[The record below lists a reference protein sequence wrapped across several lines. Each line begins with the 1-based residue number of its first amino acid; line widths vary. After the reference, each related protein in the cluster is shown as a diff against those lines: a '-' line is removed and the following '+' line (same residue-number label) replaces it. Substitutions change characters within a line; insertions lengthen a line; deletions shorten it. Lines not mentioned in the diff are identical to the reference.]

1 MRKVNELKVGVILS
15 YINLAIGTIIPLVYT
30 PIMLSI
36 LGQAEYG
43 LYSLSNS
50 VIGYLSLLSFGL
62 GSTIIRY
69 IAKYRAEN
77 NKDMEE
83 KTIGM
88 FIVLYSILAI
98 LVIIGGVFI
107 YFNIEYIFNKGLTAN
122 EIDKM
127 KQLIIIMVL
136 NTAISFPASVF
147 SSITIAHEKYIF
159 RKCIDMLSSI
169 GVPVFNIIALFIGY
183 GSVGMALVSIL
194 VQLIMFIINSS
205 YCFKKLQVIPR
216 FKGMPFNMMKEIAS
230 FSLFVFIG
238 SIVDMLFWATDKV
251 LLGAMVSSAA
261 VAIYNVGG
269 TFNSMM
275 TNLSTS
281 ISGVLIPKITK
292 MVFTTESNHEW
303 SELLIRIG
311 RLQYYIIALVITG
324 FICFGRAAIYF
335 IAGEGY
341 EDSYIIALLTMIPK
355 VVPLIQNVGLN
366 ILIALNKHKFRSIV
380 YLVIAIINV
389 ITTYL
394 IIPFMG
400 GIGASLC
407 SGISYIVGQ
416 GLIMNFYYYKVTGID
431 IPLFW
436 KNILR
441 NSIVPVVMMFITL
454 LLSNI
459 INFYNPLIFILGV
472 CVYTFIYCILS
483 YFFSMNDYEKDIIR
497 KPLMKLYRKLVH

>member
-1 MRKVNELKVGVILS
+1 MRKVNELKAGVILS

-88 FIVLYSILAI
+88 FIVLYSILAL
-98 LVIIGGVFI
+98 LVVACGIAI
-107 YFNIEYIFNKGLTAN
+107 YFNVEFFFNKGLTPN
-122 EIDKM
+122 EINKM
-127 KQLIIIMVL
+127 KQLVIIMVL
-136 NTAISFPASVF
+136 NTAISFPSSVF
-147 SSITIAHEKYIF
+147 SSITTAHEKYIF
-159 RKCIDMLSSI
+159 RKIVDMLSTI
-169 GVPVFNIIALFIGY
+169 GVPIFNIIVLYLGY
-183 GSVGMALVSIL
+183 GSVGMAITGTFI
-194 VQLIMFIINSS
+194 QFIMFILNSS
-205 YCFKKLQVIPR
+205 YCFRKLEVVPK
-216 FKGMPFNMMKEIAS
+216 FKGMPFSMMKEIVS
-230 FSLFVFIG
+230 FSLYVFMG

-275 TNLSTS
+275 TSLSTS
-281 ISGVLIPKITK
+281 ISGVLVPKITK
-292 MVFTTESNHEW
+292 MVFTTESKSEW
-303 SELLIRIG
+303 TDLFIRIG

-335 IAGEGY
+335 IAGDGY
-341 EDSYIIALLTMIPK
+341 EDSYIIALLTMIPL

-366 ILIALNKHKFRSIV
+366 ILVALNKHKFRSII
-380 YLVIAIINV
+380 YLVIAILNV

-394 IIPFMG
+394 VIPSIG
-400 GIGASLC
+400 VIGAALC
-407 SGISYIVGQ
+407 SGLSYILGQ
-416 GLIMNFYYYKVTGID
+416 GLIMNVYYYKVTGIN

-436 KNILR
+436 KHILR
-441 NSIVPVVMMFITL
+441 NSIVPVIIMIITL
-454 LLSNI
+454 FLSNV
-459 INFYNPLIFILGV
+459 INFYNPL
-472 CVYTFIYCILS
+472 TFITGVVIYTLIYCTLS
-483 YFFSMNDYEKDIIR
+483 YVFTMNDYEKNIIR
-497 KPLMKLYRKLVH
+497 VPLMKIFRKLVR

>member
-1 MRKVNELKVGVILS
+1 MRKVNELKAGVILS

-69 IAKYRAEN
+69 ISKYRAEN

-88 FIVLYSILAI
+88 FIVLYSILAL
-98 LVIIGGVFI
+98 LVIICGIVI
-107 YFNIEYIFNKGLTAN
+107 YNNIEFFFNKGLTPN
-122 EIDKM
+122 EIVKM
-127 KQLIIIMVL
+127 KQLIIIMVF
-136 NTAISFPASVF
+136 NTAISFPSSVF
-147 SSITIAHEKYIF
+147 SSITTAHEKYIF
-159 RKCIDMLSSI
+159 RKCMDMLSTI
-169 GVPVFNIIALFIGY
+169 GVPIFNIIMLYLGY
-183 GSVGMALVSIL
+183 GSVGMAITSTF
-194 VQLIMFIINSS
+194 VQFIMLIVNST
-205 YCFKKLQVIPR
+205 YCFNKLQVVPK

-230 FSLFVFIG
+230 FSLFVFLG

-275 TNLSTS
+275 TSLSTS
-281 ISGVLIPKITK
+281 ISGVLVPKITK
-292 MVFTTESNHEW
+292 MVFTSDNKNEWTE
-303 SELLIRIG
+303 LFIRIG

-324 FICFGRAAIYF
+324 FICFGKAAIYF

-341 EDSYIIALLTMIPK
+341 EDSYIVALLTMIPL
-355 VVPLIQNVGLN
+355 VVPLIQNVGIN
-366 ILIALNKHKFRSIV
+366 ILVALNKHKFRSV
-380 YLVIAIINV
+380 LYLIIAIINV

-394 IIPFMG
+394 SIPTMG
-400 GIGASLC
+400 VIGAALC
-407 SGISYIVGQ
+407 SGASYILGQ
-416 GLIMNFYYYKVTGID
+416 GLIMNTYYYKEIGIN

-436 KNILR
+436 KNIIR
-441 NSIVPVVMMFITL
+441 NSIVPIIMMVVTL
-454 LLSNI
+454 YLSTI
-459 INFYNPLIFILGV
+459 INFNNPIIFIIGV
-472 CVYTFIYCILS
+472 CIYTFIYCVLS
-483 YFFSMNDYEKDIIR
+483 YLFSMNDYEKDIVRVPI
-497 KPLMKLYRKLVH
+497 MKIFRRLVR